1 MIVYLVYV
9 GTTLIA
15 IFRNEKKADEYIAK
29 WHEFA
34 QQYVDDCSIIH
45 FGTLDW
51 FWNYRQGLH
60 CDYEGNH
67 PYFFNAY
74 WDNPEEHQR

>member
-29 WHEFA
+29 YGDENFSKESWVTE
-34 QQYVDDCSIIH
+34 
-45 FGTLDW
+45 
-51 FWNYRQGLH
+51 
-60 CDYEGNH
+60 
-67 PYFFNAY
+67 
-74 WDNPEEHQR
+74 